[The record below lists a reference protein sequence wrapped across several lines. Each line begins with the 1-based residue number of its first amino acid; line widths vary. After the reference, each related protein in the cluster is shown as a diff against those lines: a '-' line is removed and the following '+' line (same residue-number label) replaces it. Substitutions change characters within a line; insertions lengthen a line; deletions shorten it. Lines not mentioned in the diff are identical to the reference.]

1 MVKKSM
7 KEKYRNLLNTI
18 SGYIVIFLGA
28 SLLFNFISS
37 FSSELGSSFTTL
49 LFGVGLIFL
58 GIYVLRCEKWAVI
71 LSGVY
76 AIALLINM
84 WFITKLIGGGLII
97 LITNIPSYI
106 LIINWWVFKQK
117 WQIIILF
124 DG

>member
-1 MVKKSM
+1 MINKST

-37 FSSELGSSFTTL
+37 FSSEVGSNFTTL

-58 GIYVLRCEKWAVI
+58 GIYVLRFEKWAVV
-71 LSGVY
+71 LSGLY

-84 WFITKLIGGGLII
+84 WLITKLVGGGLMI
-97 LITNIPSYI
+97 LITNILNYI
-106 LIINWWVFKQK
+106 LIVNCWVFKQK
-117 WQIIILF
+117 WEIIILL